1 MVHRIAEESTARDD
15 EVEKH
20 IQNPL
25 HEESISVHNYP
36 VGLTPRPQQDSTNM
50 PPPTHDET
58 FNQND
63 AILNIIKSGA
73 TVPLSAAV
81 DDQKEKYLKNPI
93 YEGSLEFQADRYY
106 ERENY
111 DCSQD
116 DNDDDYMYDAL
127 EQGSSPERDTE
138 SKRSSDPSSIITAR
152 REENKEISSDCEF
165 SAARYDAVSRPCYK
179 EGEDYDIL
187 DHEFHVG
194 SNRVAASSFECN
206 EEKYFQNPIYKENPC
221 SLDKLTRVQD
231 IQVVRFNRAI
241 SSFQEDSQ
249 DYDILEPESDITHM
263 VPVSTP
269 PLRYEN
275 ISLALNK
282 NVSSYVDGPKAVVP
296 IAKPRTHLRTAR
308 NDTVNLPSHGDDND
322 EHDDGGDY
330 DVLES

>member
-1 MVHRIAEESTARDD
+1 MVHRIAEESTTRDD

-20 IQNPL
+20 VQNPL

-36 VGLTPRPQQDSTNM
+36 VGLTPRPRQDSTNM

-93 YEGSLEFQADRYY
+93 YEGSLA
-106 ERENY
+106 
-111 DCSQD
+111 
-116 DNDDDYMYDAL
+116 
-127 EQGSSPERDTE
+127 
-138 SKRSSDPSSIITAR
+138 
-152 REENKEISSDCEF
+152 SDCEF

-194 SNRVAASSFECN
+194 SNGVAASSFECN

-231 IQVVRFNRAI
+231 IQAVRFNRAI

-308 NDTVNLPSHGDDND
+308 CDTVNLPSHGDEND